1 MDQRS
6 ADAQRERRQSVRCY
20 TSMTTS
26 FTLASIMKIPPSA
39 SEADSGVASAAG
51 ATVAVPLASL
61 SAHGADGRASAVAV
75 AMAELRRLLA
85 TWRVHEPGA
94 RRGEDPE
101 ELHQLRIT
109 ARRIDAML
117 ALFKRQLPAP
127 LLRTRRT
134 TKAVLRS
141 LGAARDLDVQL
152 DELARYCANLPEEE
166 RQAAEPLRV
175 RLEGDR
181 GRARA
186 RLVRSLDSEPT
197 RRWLE
202 TLTVACA
209 AGNQGDGG
217 EPATQVM
224 PQRVRRRFRKL
235 RKSVGKLRAKSPM
248 EAYHQVR
255 RRAKQLRYATE
266 CGAAMF
272 GKPAE
277 ELLKALRRLQDRLG
291 AQQDAYMAQHRL
303 ALLAAD
309 PGSGLPPA
317 TLFLMGRLAEHH
329 ACRTSEVRRTLT
341 RSWRKVRGRRWRAL
355 RERLAEL
362 AESAVTTDIDFGSR
376 ESTEELQTHAAGVI
390 GDAIAPQLYPIKH

>member
-1 MDQRS
+1 
-6 ADAQRERRQSVRCY
+6 
-20 TSMTTS
+20 
-26 FTLASIMKIPPSA
+26 MKIPASA
-39 SEADSGVASAAG
+39 SEAEGGVADASG
-51 ATVAVPLASL
+51 TTVAVAVVSPAEFGGDGVV
-61 SAHGADGRASAVAV
+61 SALEV

-85 TWRVHEPGA
+85 MWRTHEPGA

-101 ELHQLRIT
+101 ELHQLRVT
-109 ARRIDAML
+109 ARRIDATL
-117 ALFKRQLPAP
+117 ALFKRHLPP
-127 LLRTRRT
+127 SLLRARRT
-134 TKAVLRS
+134 TKAVLRG

-152 DELARYCANLPEEE
+152 SELARYCTNLPEEE
-166 RQAAEPLRV
+166 RAAAEPLRA
-175 RLEGDR
+175 RLESDR

-186 RLVRSLDSEPT
+186 RLVRALDSEPT

-202 TLTVACA
+202 TLTMACDA
-209 AGNQGDGG
+209 NNVSHGG

-235 RKSVGKLRAKSPM
+235 RKSVGKLRTKSPM
-248 EAYHQVR
+248 EAYHRVR

-266 CGAAMF
+266 CGAALF

-291 AQQDAYMAQHRL
+291 AKQDAYMAQHRL

-309 PGSGLPPA
+309 PGSGLPPE

-329 ACRTSEVRRTLT
+329 ASRTAEVHRTLT

-355 RERLAEL
+355 RSRLAEL
-362 AESAVTTDIDFGSR
+362 ADSA
-376 ESTEELQTHAAGVI
+376 APAGVGFSSHESI
-390 GDAIAPQLYPIKH
+390 DDAHTPVAVVLADAIAPELRPIKH